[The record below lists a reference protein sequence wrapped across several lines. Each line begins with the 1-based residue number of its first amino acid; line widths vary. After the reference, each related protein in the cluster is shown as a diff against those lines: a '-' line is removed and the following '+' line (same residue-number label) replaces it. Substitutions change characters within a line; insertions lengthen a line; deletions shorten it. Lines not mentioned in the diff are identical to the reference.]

1 MIIPSIK
8 ERNLIF
14 ILVTLFTL
22 PTSSNVTDTIAS
34 IQGNTQGIQRIKF
47 DLIVPEYYSNVI
59 FS

>member
-1 MIIPSIK
+1 MIIPRYKKRNSIS
-8 ERNLIF
+8 

-47 DLIVPEYYSNVI
+47 DLTIPEYYSNVI